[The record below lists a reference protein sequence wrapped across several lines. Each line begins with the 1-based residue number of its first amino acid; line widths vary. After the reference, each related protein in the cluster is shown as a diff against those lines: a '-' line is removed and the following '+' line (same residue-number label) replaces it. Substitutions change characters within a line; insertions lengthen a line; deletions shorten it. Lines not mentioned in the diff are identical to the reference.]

1 MFIFTWHLT
10 IQNLRITAQSKDP
23 SATSECR
30 STTASI
36 LGMGRIFCRGH
47 GGLRN
52 HPWPWFKPP
61 RILTVF
67 CEHHRFW
74 WSCLSSLQIQPVSF
88 KHIKC
93 FFFVLQFLENEGC
106 LCDMFHD
113 QARWLPAPTIEPWS
127 CRLPDV
133 YQSGKSHGIPCV
145 FSKPASAH
153 QYFEKSKTSLP
164 QLATTRNNSQLHRRH
179 TGNSR
184 EWF

>member
-93 FFFVLQFLENEGC
+93 FFFCPPVLGERGLPLWHVPWSSKMITSSNNRTLILSSTRRLPIRQIPWNPMCVLQ
-106 LCDMFHD
+106 
-113 QARWLPAPTIEPWS
+113 
-127 CRLPDV
+127 
-133 YQSGKSHGIPCV
+133 
-145 FSKPASAH
+145 ASIGPSILR
-153 QYFEKSKTSLP
+153 EIKNITSS
-164 QLATTRNNSQLHRRH
+164 TRNNS
-179 TGNSR
+179 
-184 EWF
+184 

>member
-67 CEHHRFW
+67 LWTSSVLMKLLELVANTTGIIQTYQVLFFCPPVLGERGLPLWHVP
-74 WSCLSSLQIQPVSF
+74 WSSKMITSSNNRTLILSSTRRLPIRQIPWNPM
-88 KHIKC
+88 C
-93 FFFVLQFLENEGC
+93 VLQ
-106 LCDMFHD
+106 
-113 QARWLPAPTIEPWS
+113 
-127 CRLPDV
+127 
-133 YQSGKSHGIPCV
+133 
-145 FSKPASAH
+145 ASIGPSILR
-153 QYFEKSKTSLP
+153 EIKNITSS
-164 QLATTRNNSQLHRRH
+164 TRNNS
-179 TGNSR
+179 
-184 EWF
+184 